1 MWNHMWTIIS
11 LITVLVFIVTIVWT
25 IVVLVSSSSKQNKK
39 AHTTTTIIPVN
50 RKIITTITP
59 PPKDHGDIV
68 PIIAKKLCFVLP
80 SNEIWNIDV
89 RAGALIP
96 TKDAPSSLKWTIQK
110 SSFPLPDVF
119 DIEILDQNDRSL
131 GYLGFVSIEING
143 KQIVTAQIV
152 SKEKLR
158 LPWRLHYNS
167 ANKVQLIQQQAVNS
181 QNILYMG
188 LQMDELPFTIGGFT
202 AAKNTIIT
210 ELTIA
215 M

>member
-11 LITVLVFIVTIVWT
+11 LITVLVFIVIIVWT
-25 IVVLVSSSSKQNKK
+25 IVVLLSSSSKQNKK
-39 AHTTTTIIPVN
+39 AQTTTTIIPVN

-59 PPKDHGDIV
+59 SPKDHGDNV

-80 SNEIWNIDV
+80 SNEVWDIDT

-96 TKDAPSSLKWTIQK
+96 TRDDSSSLKWTIQK

-119 DIEILDQNDRSL
+119 DIEIRDHNDVLL
-131 GYLGFVSIEING
+131 GYLGFVTIEING
-143 KQIVTAQIV
+143 KQIVTAQIM

-167 ANKVQLIQQQAVNS
+167 TNKIQLIQQQAVNS
-181 QNILYMG
+181 QNILYIG
-188 LQMDELPFTIGGFT
+188 LQVDELPFTIGGFT
-202 AAKNTIIT
+202 GDKNTVIT